1 MSRRSVALR
10 TGVVVAALYVAV
22 AAVTGSRWL
31 IARRPVFDGFGGPL
45 PYNWV
50 SPPPALAS
58 NNQPPASRSFTIDLD
73 PSTGSEAA
81 VYNTS
86 DGQASLG
93 LSNGAIPAASGS
105 GSARAKLT
113 ITPLNPSEF
122 GAPPAGFVMAGNV
135 YRFVATSLPSGPA
148 IATLHSPGQVVLT
161 YPAPPNPVQYHHVLL
176 FSSDGKRWRRL
187 SSLEAPATQQ
197 VQASTPDLG
206 YFAVGRSGSGTPVH
220 RSWTSYLPW
229 AITVA
234 LVLGALAIVGRY
246 ELRQRRARRGGPP
259 APGNPGRR

>member
-58 NNQPPASRSFTIDLD
+58 NNQPPASGSFAIDLD

-86 DGQASLG
+86 DGQASIG
-93 LSNGAIPAASGS
+93 VSNGAIRAQSGS
-105 GSARAKLT
+105 SRARLT
-113 ITPLNPSEF
+113 ITPSNPASY
-122 GAPPAGFVMAGNV
+122 GAPPSGLVIAGNV
-135 YRFVATSLPSGPA
+135 YRFDATYLPSGSA
-148 IATLHSPGQVVLT
+148 IPTLHSPGQVVLT

-176 FSSDGKRWRRL
+176 FSSDGKSWRRL
-187 SSLEAPATQQ
+187 SSLEASATQQ
-197 VQASTPDLG
+197 VQASSADLG

-246 ELRQRRARRGGPP
+246 ELRQRRARR
-259 APGNPGRR
+259 NPGRR

>member
-1 MSRRSVALR
+1 MTRRSVALR

-22 AAVTGSRWL
+22 AAVTGSRWM

-58 NNQPPASRSFTIDLD
+58 NNQPPASGSFTIDLD
-73 PSTGSEAA
+73 PNTGSEAA

-93 LSNGAIPAASGS
+93 VSNGAIPAQSGS
-105 GSARAKLT
+105 GRAKLT
-113 ITPLNPSEF
+113 ITPLVPSGF
-122 GAPPAGFVMAGNV
+122 GKPPGGLELAGNV
-135 YRFVATSLPSGPA
+135 YRFVAAYSPSGAA
-148 IATLHSPGQVVLT
+148 IATLHGPGQVVLT

-176 FSSDGKRWRRL
+176 FSADGKRWRRL

-197 VQASTPDLG
+197 VQASSSELG
-206 YFAVGRSGSGTPVH
+206 YFAVGRSGTGTPVH

-229 AITVA
+229 VITVA

-246 ELRQRRARRGGPP
+246 ELGQRRARRSGGP
-259 APGNPGRR
+259 APKNPGRR